1 MAGIYKTLLQ
11 VGALIAMAGGAMDSA
26 LGVGALRQ
34 LGSNVPASVAAI
46 PELDSQARFYGMIF
60 MGYGALTWL
69 YTRDMQRYAP
79 VLTILAVAMFL
90 GGCMRFVS
98 MALTGLPP
106 MPMRILLGLELGLPA
121 LLLWMQRR
129 ERQQDGKREGSHE
142 TAKP

>member
-1 MAGIYKTLLQ
+1 
-11 VGALIAMAGGAMDSA
+11 
-26 LGVGALRQ
+26 
-34 LGSNVPASVAAI
+34 VPASVAAI

-69 YTRDMQRYAP
+69 YTRDMDRYAP

-106 MPMRILLGLELGLPA
+106 LPMRVLLGLELGLPA
-121 LLLWMQRR
+121 LLLWMQQRHR
-129 ERQQDGKREGSHE
+129 LPDVKR
-142 TAKP
+142 

>member
-1 MAGIYKTLLQ
+1 MGSAYKRLVQAGAA
-11 VGALIAMAGGAMDSA
+11 VAMMGGAMDA
-26 LGVGALRQ
+26 VLGVGALWQ
-34 LGSNVPASVAAI
+34 LGSTVPAVVAAI

-79 VLTILAVAMFL
+79 VLTLLAAAMFL

-106 MPMRILLGLELGLPA
+106 MPMRVLLGLELGLPA
-121 LLLWMQRR
+121 LLLWMQY
-129 ERQQDGKREGSHE
+129 RQR
-142 TAKP
+142 